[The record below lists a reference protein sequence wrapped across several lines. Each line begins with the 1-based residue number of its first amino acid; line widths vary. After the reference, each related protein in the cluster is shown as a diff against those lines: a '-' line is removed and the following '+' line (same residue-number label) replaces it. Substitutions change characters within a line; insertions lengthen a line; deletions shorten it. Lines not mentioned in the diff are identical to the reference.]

1 MVRYKNGAS
10 LCNPVWFS
18 FLPKLHPPNTIHSYS
33 TLSIYP
39 FLKGR
44 ECEKAIRQA
53 KVSSK
58 TLTTELNDPDKKET
72 WAR

>member
-1 MVRYKNGAS
+1 MM
-10 LCNPVWFS
+10 PVYVTPFG
-18 FLPKLHPPNTIHSYS
+18 FPFYLNFTPNTIHSYS